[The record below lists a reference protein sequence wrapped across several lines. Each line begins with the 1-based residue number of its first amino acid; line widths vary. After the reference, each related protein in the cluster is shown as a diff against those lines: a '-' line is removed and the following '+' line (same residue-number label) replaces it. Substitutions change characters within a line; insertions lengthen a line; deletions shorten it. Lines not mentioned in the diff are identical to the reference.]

1 MRDQPDWF
9 RGGILVAVIGASLA
23 VFNYYRAENKR
34 LDEEV
39 RQRDHEALEEAFTAR
54 ARQQDLDTC
63 LTEAFANYSDRWNES
78 CSKRDRFSVV
88 SQFELADTHSL
99 GLLA

>member
-1 MRDQPDWF
+1 MRKSVS
-9 RGGILVAVIGASLA
+9 GIT
-23 VFNYYRAENKR
+23 
-34 LDEEV
+34 
-39 RQRDHEALEEAFTAR
+39 EALEEAFTAR

-88 SQFELADTHSL
+88 SQFELADAHSL